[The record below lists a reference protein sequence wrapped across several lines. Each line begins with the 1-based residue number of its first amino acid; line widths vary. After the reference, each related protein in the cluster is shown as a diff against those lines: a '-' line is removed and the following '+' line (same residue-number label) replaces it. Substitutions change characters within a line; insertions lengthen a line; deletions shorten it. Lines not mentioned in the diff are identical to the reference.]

1 LSVKIRLTRIGS
13 HKKPFYRVVV
23 ASSTSPRDGKYIA
36 KLGTYD
42 PFLVENKFKVNIEQL
57 NEWIKKGAQPTKI
70 IKSFLSKV
78 SA

>member
-1 LSVKIRLTRIGS
+1 MSVKIRLTRMGS

-23 ASSTSPRDGKYIA
+23 ATSSSPRDGKYIA

-42 PFLVENKFKVNIEQL
+42 PFLEENKFNVNVEQL

-70 IKSFLSKV
+70 IKSFMSKIGI
-78 SA
+78 